1 MSDARWRSTSDVTL
15 PTPAPTSR
23 ARIRRVGEVEA
34 WRGRTE
40 EGIVQRVGMSRWRNW
55 REVSEST
62 LGSD

>member
-1 MSDARWRSTSDVTL
+1 MSDARWRRTSDVTL

-23 ARIRRVGEVEA
+23 ARIRRVGEVGA
-34 WRGRTE
+34 WRGRTDE
-40 EGIVQRVGMSRWRNW
+40 VIVQSVGMSRWRNW